1 MMVDDGCI
9 EKQKARMSVKSWRDW
24 VRLRDVRIESE
35 VVWLP
40 RMR

>member
-24 VRLRDVRIESE
+24 VRLGMSESGVR
-35 VVWLP
+35 
-40 RMR
+40 